1 MFDVPVA
8 APVHVRLNC
17 APAVADAHES
27 VTLLFKLSI
36 AVKEVGGDG
45 ATDVVA
51 VVLYVVNPLS
61 VAPTWKEYV
70 PGEYVTVTGFVLGTN
85 VVPPVLMVNVQFGVD
100 TAQEIVIEVVAD
112 VTVIVG
118 KAGRIMVIGKSGVD
132 AFPRIPWKR
141 HATVKLSVVD
151 VPGVNTVPLGYG
163 IVAIP
168 VESTEA

>member
-1 MFDVPVA
+1 MFDVPVVA

-17 APAVADAHES
+17 APAVAEAHER
-27 VTLLFKLSI
+27 VTLLFKLSV
-36 AVKEVGGDG
+36 AVNSVGGEG
-45 ATDVVA
+45 ATEVDA
-51 VVLYVVNPLS
+51 TELYVVKPFS

-70 PGEYVTVTGFVLGTN
+70 PGERVTVTGFVLGTN

-112 VTVIVG
+112 VTVSIGV
-118 KAGRIMVIGKSGVD
+118 AGRITARENSED
-132 AFPRIPWKR
+132 AGPRIPWKR
-141 HATVKLSVVD
+141 HATAKLSVVD
-151 VPGVNTVPLGYG
+151 VPGANTVPLGYG